1 MDVIA
6 DFLTRIRNA
15 SSAKHE
21 KLDVPTSK
29 VKVGIATILQ
39 ETGFIR
45 SFKVARADRHGFM
58 RVYLKY
64 SEEGSPAIGNIQR
77 VSKPGRRIY
86 VRSDAVPRVRNGFGV
101 AIVSTSQGIMSG
113 DTALQKKLGGEL
125 ICKIW

>member
-1 MDVIA
+1 MDVIG

-15 SSAKHE
+15 SKAGHE
-21 KLDVPTSK
+21 KLDIPTSK
-29 VKVGIATILQ
+29 MKVGIAAILQ
-39 ETGFIR
+39 DTGFIR

-64 SEEGSPAIGNIQR
+64 SEAGSPAISSIQR
-77 VSKPGRRIY
+77 VSRPGRRIY
-86 VRSDAVPRVRNGFGV
+86 VNSTHVPKVRSGFGV

-113 DTALQKKLGGEL
+113 QEATTRKLGGEL